1 MRCFVGFS
9 YIHSNIASTINTSF
23 LNETIQS
30 TVQKALP
37 YFLLSAL
44 SSASLIPSLLQKHFL
59 IQGLTREGSKVV
71 KKLFQQAVVDRPCG
85 ECLVN
90 MQYCYS
96 VTLQIGICVKV
107 FLSDSRTSWS
117 KWRLSWA
124 VMATNMTTAME
135 SGSTFHPKL
144 SIQKNT
150 IF

>member
-71 KKLFQQAVVDRPCG
+71 KKLFHALIGNKPLLIVPVETVWLIC
-85 ECLVN
+85 
-90 MQYCYS
+90 S
-96 VTLQIGICVKV
+96 IVTLSLYK
-107 FLSDSRTSWS
+107 
-117 KWRLSWA
+117 
-124 VMATNMTTAME
+124 
-135 SGSTFHPKL
+135 
-144 SIQKNT
+144 
-150 IF
+150 